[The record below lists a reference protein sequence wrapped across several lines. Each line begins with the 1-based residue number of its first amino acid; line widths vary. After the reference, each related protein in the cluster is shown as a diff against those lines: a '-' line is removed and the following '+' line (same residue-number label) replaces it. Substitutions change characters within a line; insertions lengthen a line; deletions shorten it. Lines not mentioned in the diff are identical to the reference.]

1 MKSCLLSFVF
11 SLLVATTGFA
21 QIRKTQVKEDDI
33 LTVKTALGI
42 ATILQ
47 LPETIQ
53 SAIIGDQSGFKI
65 EYLDKAVTIKP
76 LRYGAKTNLY
86 LVTGS
91 RRFNL
96 RLVSGGQDQADYIV
110 YLKKPDLPKSE
121 TKWRN
126 VSRSATK
133 KNLKLSVVR
142 IGRGPSGF
150 ILIDALLTSTQ
161 DLRTTIKPESV
172 WIRQTG
178 NSRVINSLFMSDYKV
193 EKGKPLRIGISL
205 AKSDLV
211 VGKPV
216 TIEINSEQAV
226 SLQISEA
233 DLWN

>member
-110 YLKKPDLPKSE
+110 YLKKPDLPKPE

-142 IGRGPSGF
+142 IGQGPSGF

-172 WIRQTG
+172 WVRQSG
-178 NSRVINSLFMSDYKV
+178 NSRVINSLFLSDSKV

-233 DLWN
+233 DLWK